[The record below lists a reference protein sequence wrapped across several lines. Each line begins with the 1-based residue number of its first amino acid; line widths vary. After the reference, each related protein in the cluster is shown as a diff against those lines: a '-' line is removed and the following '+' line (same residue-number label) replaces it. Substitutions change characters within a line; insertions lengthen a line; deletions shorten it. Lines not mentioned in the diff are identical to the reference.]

1 MKYFGIGEGSLGW
14 QLYCSQEE
22 IARLQLDTHLQRN
35 RERWENPKPI
45 QLYVDTNV
53 PDHEALNFNEPILR
67 NTMLWSSGGGSR
79 KWHKAAFTPF
89 TRGICISDQLFKV
102 LNDFTL
108 TEDQFLEL
116 KVDNYQKKTQ
126 YKYWLFYPIKQ
137 WNFPHLS
144 IENSI
149 FKKINKNDKDNIT
162 IVKASSY
169 EELLEIK
176 KANHKNYE
184 FIPSVLGLNKEYD
197 FLFDGYT
204 FIVSERLRNAIEEA
218 GMTDVFFYDLDY
230 EVIVNK
236 EN

>member
-1 MKYFGIGEGSLGW
+1 
-14 QLYCSQEE
+14 
-22 IARLQLDTHLQRN
+22 
-35 RERWENPKPI
+35 
-45 QLYVDTNV
+45 
-53 PDHEALNFNEPILR
+53 
-67 NTMLWSSGGGSR
+67 MLWSSGGGSQ

-102 LNDFTL
+102 LNNFTL

-116 KVDNYQKKTQ
+116 KVDNYQKKTE

-169 EELLEIK
+169 YELLEIK
-176 KANHKNYE
+176 KANYKNYE
-184 FIPSVLGLNKEYD
+184 FIPSILTLKKEYD

-204 FIVSERLRNAIEEA
+204 FIVSERLRKAIEEA
-218 GMTDVFFYDLDY
+218 GLTDVFFYNLDY
-230 EVIVNK
+230 KVIVKN

>member
-1 MKYFGIGEGSLGW
+1 MKYYQLGGYGREW
-14 QLYCSQEE
+14 NLYCSQQE

-35 RERWENPKPI
+35 RERWENPEPI

-53 PDHEALNFNEPILR
+53 PDHEQLDFNEPVLR

-89 TRGICISDQLFKV
+89 TRGFCISDQLFRV
-102 LNDFTL
+102 LNGFIL

-169 EELLEIK
+169 DELLEIK
-176 KANHKNYE
+176 KTNYKNYE
-184 FIPSVLGLNKEYD
+184 FIPSILSLKKDYD
-197 FLFDGYT
+197 FLFDGYS
-204 FIVSERLRNAIEEA
+204 FIVSERLKNAIEVA
-218 GMTDVFFYDLDY
+218 GMTDVFFYNLDY
-230 EVIVNK
+230 EVIVEK

>member
-14 QLYCSQEE
+14 QLYCSEKE
-22 IARLQLDTHLQRN
+22 TARLQLDVHLLRN
-35 RERWENPKPI
+35 REMWENPEPI

-53 PDHEALNFNEPILR
+53 PDHEQLDFNEPILR

-89 TRGICISDQLFKV
+89 TRGICLSDALFKI

-108 TEDQFLEL
+108 TKDQFLEL
-116 KVDNYQKKTQ
+116 NVDNYQKKTK

-144 IENSI
+144 IENSV
-149 FKKINKNDKDNIT
+149 FKKVNKNDKDDIT
-162 IVKASSY
+162 ILKASSY
-169 EELLEIK
+169 DELLEIK

-184 FIPSVLGLNKEYD
+184 FIPSILSLKKEYD

-204 FIVSERLRNAIEEA
+204 FIVSERLKNAIEEA
-218 GMTDVFFYDLDY
+218 DMSDVFFYDLDY
-230 EVIVNK
+230 EVIVKK